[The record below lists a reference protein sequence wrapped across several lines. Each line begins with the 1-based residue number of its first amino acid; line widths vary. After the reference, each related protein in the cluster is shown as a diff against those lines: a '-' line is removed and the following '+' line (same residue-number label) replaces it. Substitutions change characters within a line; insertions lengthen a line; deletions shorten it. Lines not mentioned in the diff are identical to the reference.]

1 MPVSPPSPTHTESI
15 RAHRWSLSRL
25 ARSLSGIWLAVAPAA
40 PLSAQPDSALPDSFP
55 YFTSFEISE
64 GFDAGPLVLDPFWA
78 ASPGLEFSV
87 AAPAYDGAQSL
98 SFQGPGWLTYH
109 PASTAAAGAPFGYP
123 VTWVDYFSRPVFAPQ
138 ADLPAALDASAT
150 TATGF
155 VKLGAEGEIFAADG
169 SGTAGG
175 GGTWIASG
183 FRTALEG
190 DRSAAWLR
198 LTYRIDYAH
207 RTWDLYLNG
216 ALALTDLGFIDDDT
230 SGFSRFSFRG
240 DASTATLLDSFYAG
254 ELNPLFADA
263 NNDGIP
269 DAWIT
274 GHGLSGAAAARNA
287 DPELDGLANLQ
298 EYRLGLNP
306 ALLDTDG
313 DGLPDGWEVAH
324 GSDPLLGTDGASDA
338 DDDGLPL
345 TVEFQLGTD
354 PLTADGEIAGGA
366 MMETWTGVAGT
377 QIANLT
383 SHAKFGGAADQ
394 ETFLRRLSAAQSPL
408 NSFGSR
414 VRGYLVPDQSG
425 DYTFWV
431 AADDRV
437 EFWLS
442 SSASPFERRRLAYSV
457 SINGV
462 ELFATGTRQSVP
474 VTMLAGQRYYFE
486 VLHKENSANDHF
498 SVAWQLAGAAR
509 AVIPGAN
516 LVRFLPRGDDVDG
529 DGLPD
534 AWESAHGLSPSIA
547 FGAQGAYADNDSDG
561 LLNLAEYQ
569 AGTHPF
575 LSDTDGDNLPDGWEV
590 QQGLDARDPADAALD
605 NDQDGLTNLQE
616 FAAGTHPA
624 RADTDGD
631 GLPDAWELAHTLNP
645 LSAADAGG
653 DADGDGFSNRQ
664 EFALGTHPAQAD
676 VTISGRV
683 LAEQW
688 HDIFGPPVVALTRS
702 TRFSTAPA
710 VLLPLTSLEMLP
722 GEPRELYGRRVRG
735 FITAPASGDFTF
747 WVSGDDRVEFW
758 LSTDDTPFR
767 GRRIAQVDTATGVR
781 EYAADGV
788 TVSRPVPLQA
798 GARYYFEVLH
808 KNHLGDGH
816 FSIAWASPASARSII
831 PGTAL
836 SAFASRLDDLDADG
850 LPDAW
855 ELERGLDASLRH
867 DVHGAYGDPDEDG
880 LLNLDEYQAGTSPS
894 SADTDADG
902 FSDFLEIASGHDP
915 REVTSF
921 PGSVPAPWTVDLIGT
936 VPGAPQIVPA
946 AAGEAYVVRSQGSG
960 IRNLQ
965 AEEEFLFA
973 SRPVSTDFEFSARVR
988 LLDRSRPGSAAL
1000 ILREG
1005 TAPGAPAIAAQVYES
1020 DRYVVQYR
1028 DTSGQ
1033 VAVTMDEATP
1043 AGYRDEHH
1051 LRLRRRG
1058 ASVRAEYSTDGR
1070 QWSSLGDYT
1079 LALSAPA
1086 RLGFTAWN
1094 NTDAPT
1100 VRLFDQISLRLDS
1113 DGDGHYDDEEA
1124 ALGTDPLIADTDGD
1138 GLSDSEEGRLGTDP
1152 LVADFGA
1159 HTVGSYTGASGAPSF
1174 GLWRRE
1180 GDSLV
1185 STTVRASLDFDIT
1198 LPTAGAYRLEFE
1210 ALAAGNRSPNDVFPV
1225 EVWVDGHFVDRV
1237 DLLLPAGQ
1245 IGLAR
1250 VLTPWLKRGHHQVR
1264 LVYDNTLSY
1273 RHLRITALRVQVLAG
1288 PDADGNGR
1296 ADWIDTRLAADNTV
1310 ALAPD
1315 HTFVSPVFV
1324 EGVSRYFDFLALEAD
1339 DQPITATRAP
1349 GLGWFADLPLT
1360 PGEVTKLRVSFENG
1374 ALRETRRI
1382 KWQPFNLL
1390 SDPASLPSGRLRIR
1404 MDDTLLLTATPH
1416 EARVGRGRE
1425 DEHASTTLV
1434 ISRPGQADQTI
1445 LLDQPSR
1452 SPHASTFD
1460 QPGVYTVTGTYT
1472 STRGRGSVLH
1482 GTIEVEVV
1490 AAAFSRDPA
1499 AGLDAPVVWK
1509 NPLLPEPLTLEHDQ
1523 GLILTRLP
1531 LSPGET
1537 GTTLRLLTR
1546 NLGLSL
1552 VAARLYPG
1560 GPIVDLALVTG
1571 LRANSNN
1578 RTAVDLLQ
1586 TYPDG
1591 SRLIGTPIIL
1601 SEITPDTRVEVEI
1614 FVNGVTFEDGT
1625 TLKVFTAGDFDEF
1638 GRVYVKFIH
1647 PAGLATSFCHRIHV
1661 YRGEHYLGT
1670 F

>member
-1 MPVSPPSPTHTESI
+1 M
-15 RAHRWSLSRL
+15 
-25 ARSLSGIWLAVAPAA
+25 WLAAASAA
-40 PLSAQPDSALPDSFP
+40 PLSAQPDSFP
-55 YFTSFEISE
+55 YFSSFEISE
-64 GFDAGPLVLDPFWA
+64 GFDAGPLVLDPLWA

-87 AAPAYDGAQSL
+87 TAPAYDGAQSL
-98 SFQGPGWLTYH
+98 SFQGPGWLTYQ
-109 PASTAAAGAPFGYP
+109 PAAPTASATGAPFGYP

-155 VKLGAEGEIFAADG
+155 VKLGAEGEVFALDG
-169 SGTAGG
+169 SGSGTGTGG
-175 GGTWIASG
+175 GAWIASG

-190 DRSAAWLR
+190 ERSATWLR

-230 SGFSRFSFRG
+230 SGFSRFSLRG
-240 DASTATLLDSFYAG
+240 DASTPTLLDSFYAG

-263 NNDGIP
+263 NNDGLP
-269 DAWIT
+269 DAWIAA
-274 GHGLSGAAAARNA
+274 HGLSGADAARQA
-287 DPELDGLANLQ
+287 DPELDGLTNLQ

-313 DGLPDGWEVAH
+313 DGLPDGWEFTH
-324 GSDPLLGTDGASDA
+324 GSDPLLAADGLSDA
-338 DDDGLPL
+338 DHDGLPL
-345 TVEFQLGTD
+345 TVEFRLGTD
-354 PLTADGEIAGGA
+354 PFTADGEIAGGA

-383 SHAKFGGAADQ
+383 SHAKFGGAADS
-394 ETFLRRLSAAQSPL
+394 ETFIQRLSAAQSPL

-462 ELFATGTRQSVP
+462 ELFATGTRQSAP
-474 VTMLAGQRYYFE
+474 VTLLAGQRYYFE
-486 VLHKENSANDHF
+486 VLHKENSSSDHF
-498 SVAWQLAGAAR
+498 AVAWQRAGTER

-516 LVRFLPRGDDVDG
+516 LARFLPRSDDADG

-534 AWESAHGLSPSIA
+534 AWESAHALSPSVA

-569 AGTHPF
+569 AGTHPAR
-575 LSDTDGDNLPDGWEV
+575 SDTDSDGLPDVWEL
-590 QQGLDARDPADAALD
+590 QQGLAPLDPSDVVLD

-616 FAAGTHPA
+616 FAAGTHPG

-645 LSAADAGG
+645 LAAADGGG
-653 DADGDGFSNRQ
+653 DTDGDGFSNRQ
-664 EFALGTHPAQAD
+664 EFALGTHPALAD
-676 VTISGRV
+676 ATIPGRV

-688 HDIFGPPVVALTRS
+688 DEIFGPPVVALTRS
-702 TRFSTAPA
+702 TRFSTAPSA
-710 VLLPLTSLEMLP
+710 LLPLTSLEMPFGALQ
-722 GEPRELYGRRVRG
+722 ELYGRRVRG
-735 FITAPASGDFTF
+735 FLTAPATGDYTF
-747 WVSGDDRVEFW
+747 WVSGDERLEFW
-758 LSTDDTPFR
+758 LSADGTPFR
-767 GRRIAQVDTATGVR
+767 SRRIAQVDTATGPR

-788 TVSRPVPLQA
+788 TVSRPIPLQA

-816 FSIAWASPASARSII
+816 FSIAWAPPASARTII

-836 SAFASRLDDLDADG
+836 SAFASRLDDADGDG
-850 LPDAW
+850 LPDTW
-855 ELERGLDASLRH
+855 ELAHGLDTTLRH
-867 DVHGAYGDPDEDG
+867 GVHGAYGDPDADG
-880 LLNLDEYQAGTSPS
+880 LLHLDEYQAGTSPS
-894 SADTDADG
+894 LADTDADG
-902 FSDFLEIASGHDP
+902 FADFLEIASGHDP
-915 REVTSF
+915 REITSF
-921 PGSVPAPWTVDLIGT
+921 PGSVPAPWTLDLIGP
-936 VPGAPQIVPA
+936 VPGTPQIVPT
-946 AAGEAYVVRSQGSG
+946 AAGEAYVVQSQGSG

-965 AEEEFLFA
+965 IEEGFLLA
-973 SRPVSTDFEFSARVR
+973 SQPVATDFEFTARVR
-988 LLDRSRPGSAAL
+988 LLDRLRPGSAAL
-1000 ILREG
+1000 VLREG
-1005 TAPGAPAIAAQVYES
+1005 TAPGAPTIAAQIYES

-1028 DTSGQ
+1028 GTSGQ

-1043 AGYRDEHH
+1043 AGYRDEHY
-1051 LRLRRRG
+1051 LRLRRR
-1058 ASVRAEYSTDGR
+1058 ASSVRAEYSTDGL
-1070 QWSSLGDYT
+1070 QWTALGEFT

-1124 ALGTDPLIADTDGD
+1124 ALGTDPLLADTDGD
-1138 GLSDSEEGRLGTDP
+1138 GLSDPDEDRLGTDP
-1152 LVADFGA
+1152 LVADVGA
-1159 HTVGSYTGASGAPSF
+1159 LTLATYTGASGQPSF

-1180 GDSLV
+1180 GDTIV
-1185 STTVRASLDFDIT
+1185 STTVRASLDFEIR
-1198 LPTAGAYRLEFE
+1198 LPAPGVYRLEFE
-1210 ALAAGNRSPNDVFPV
+1210 ALASGNRSPNDVFPV
-1225 EVWVDGHFVDRV
+1225 EVWIDGQFIDRV

-1245 IGLAR
+1245 VGLAR
-1250 VLTPWLKRGHHQVR
+1250 VLTPWLKKGHHQVR

-1273 RHLRITALRVQVLAG
+1273 RHLRINALRVQVLAG

-1310 ALAPD
+1310 ESAPAR
-1315 HTFVSPVFV
+1315 TFVSPVFV
-1324 EGVSRYFDFLALEAD
+1324 EGVSRYFDSLALKVD
-1339 DQPITATRAP
+1339 GQPVAATRAP
-1349 GLGWFADLPLT
+1349 GLGWFADLPLI
-1360 PGEVTKLRVSFENG
+1360 PGEVTKLRVAFENG
-1374 ALRETRRI
+1374 ALAETRRI
-1382 KWQPFNLL
+1382 KWEPFNLL
-1390 SDPASLPSGRLRIR
+1390 SDPSSIPSGRLRIR

-1416 EARVGRGRE
+1416 QARVGSGPG
-1425 DEHASTTLV
+1425 DQHASATLLV
-1434 ISRPGQADQTI
+1434 RHPGQPDQTI
-1445 LLDQPSR
+1445 VLDQPTR
-1452 SPHASTFD
+1452 SPHAYTFD

-1509 NPLLPEPLTLEHDQ
+1509 NPLLSDSLTLEHDQ
-1523 GLILTRLP
+1523 GLVLTKLP
-1531 LSPGET
+1531 LPPGET

-1546 NLGLSL
+1546 NLGLSR
-1552 VAARLYPG
+1552 VAARLSPG

-1571 LRANSNN
+1571 LRAHSNN

-1661 YRGEHYLGT
+1661 YRGDHYLGT